1 MTMDWKRLRT
11 ALGDL
16 KRYRPVLLVLLA
28 GVILLLLPGR
38 STRTA
43 APSGEETESPAEF
56 SEAFDL
62 AALEARLGDIL
73 SRIEG
78 AGQVE
83 VLLTLE
89 SGTEQVLARDSET
102 ARAESG
108 EDADLRSSSE
118 TVIVSRG
125 GSAEEVVVIRQLY
138 PEFRGAAVVCEGAG
152 DPAVCLQI
160 TRTVS
165 ALTGLG
171 SDRISISQMKGR

>member
-1 MTMDWKRLRT
+1 MDWTRLRA

-16 KRYRPVLLVLLA
+16 TRYRPVLLVLLA

-38 STRTA
+38 SARTA
-43 APSGEETESPAEF
+43 APSTEESDRPAGF
-56 SEAFDL
+56 SECFDL
-62 AALEARLGDIL
+62 AALEAHLGDIL
-73 SRIEG
+73 AQIDG
-78 AGQVE
+78 AGRVE

-102 ARAESG
+102 DREASG
-108 EDADLRSSSE
+108 TDTDLRSSSE

-125 GSAEEVVVIRQLY
+125 SSAEEVVVVRQLY